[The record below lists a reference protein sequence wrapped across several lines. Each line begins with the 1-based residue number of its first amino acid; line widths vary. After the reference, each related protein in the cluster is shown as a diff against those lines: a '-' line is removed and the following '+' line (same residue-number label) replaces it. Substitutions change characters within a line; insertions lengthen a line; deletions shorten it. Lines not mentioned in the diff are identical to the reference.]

1 MKLMVERVDTES
13 LEILSE
19 AASDGTKF
27 WRIRGP
33 FLQSE
38 QKNKNGRIYGKSLL
52 EREVNRYV
60 EERVKT
66 NRALGELDHPPT
78 PSLSLD
84 RVSHI
89 IEDLRM
95 EGNDAIG
102 TAKILNTP
110 MGKIAGAL
118 LEGGVKLGVSSR
130 GVGTLKGEFVNEDY
144 SLICVDIVGDP
155 SAMNAYVDGIFEN
168 KEYIIDGNEIV
179 EQAVQ
184 KLEKATAKHG
194 SKYILDDMKRFLSDI
209 RTGK

>member
-1 MKLMVERVDTES
+1 MKLMVEHVDRDSLQIINES
-13 LEILSE
+13 AE
-19 AASDGTKF
+19 DGTKF
-27 WRIRGP
+27 WKIRGP

-38 QKNKNGRIYGKSLL
+38 CKNRNGRIYGKGLL

-66 NRALGELDHPPT
+66 NRAMGELDHPPT
-78 PSLSLD
+78 PALSLD
-84 RVSHI
+84 RVSHL

-110 MGKIAGAL
+110 TGKIAAAL

-144 SLICVDIVGDP
+144 NLICVDIVGDP

-179 EQAVQ
+179 EQAIE
-184 KLEKATAKHG
+184 KLEKETAKHG
-194 SKYILDDMKRFLSDI
+194 SKHILEAMKRFLADI
-209 RTGK
+209 RNSK